1 MRVAI
6 LAETLYEDLE
16 LWYPYYRLREAG
28 ADVFVVGSGSAETY
42 QSKHGYPVT
51 VDAEADTVTASQFDG
66 VIIPGG
72 YSPDHMRRHP
82 SMVKLVR
89 EAHEQGKVVAAIC
102 HAGWM
107 LCSANIVRGKTVTSY
122 RSIKDDMVNAGA
134 NWVDRE
140 VVRDGTL
147 ITSRSPADLPAFMRT
162 TIAALQERA
171 GRPTPERQV
180 ALAGLAP
187 ACDTLIV
194 GQSGGPTAVIN
205 ASLAGVVAEA
215 RAAGYARVL
224 GMRHGVAGR
233 CCGAT
238 LVDLTDARPTTTLER
253 LEAHAR
259 GGTRLVPLQAAAG
272 RRRAGRGL
280 LSGRRTSRRVR
291 LHRRQRLGGH
301 QRSRS
306 AEAAGARCG
315 SSACRKRSTT
325 TCR

>member
-1 MRVAI
+1 MVKDARATQQAADGGGELAGARVAI

-28 ADVFVVGSGSAETY
+28 ADVFVVGSGSADTY

-51 VDAEADTVTASQFDG
+51 VGAEADTVTASQFDA

-89 EAHEQGKVVAAIC
+89 EAHEQGKIVAAIC

-107 LCSANIVRGKTVTSY
+107 LASANIVRGKTATSY

-162 TIAALQERA
+162 TVAALKERRGMGA
-171 GRPTPERQV
+171 QDRAV
-180 ALAGLAP
+180 ALAG
-187 ACDTLIV
+187 
-194 GQSGGPTAVIN
+194 
-205 ASLAGVVAEA
+205 
-215 RAAGYARVL
+215 
-224 GMRHGVAGR
+224 
-233 CCGAT
+233 
-238 LVDLTDARPTTTLER
+238 
-253 LEAHAR
+253 
-259 GGTRLVPLQAAAG
+259 
-272 RRRAGRGL
+272 
-280 LSGRRTSRRVR
+280 
-291 LHRRQRLGGH
+291 
-301 QRSRS
+301 
-306 AEAAGARCG
+306 
-315 SSACRKRSTT
+315 
-325 TCR
+325 